1 MNEFLTLKIDK
12 NKDIDENFIKLLE
25 KKRGKSF
32 TDKEKEIA
40 KNIDPFIRFV
50 LLPLFMEDD

>member
-40 KNIDPFIRFV
+40 KNIDTFIRFV